1 MSNSQRTIANRT
13 EMHSGI
19 RGATELLQ
27 QEVGQAGRISLPG
40 TVTLAAAVTVP
51 TACDAGTPA
60 AGAQTIGVN
69 TSIAGGNALSGM
81 FAAAGAGPH
90 ILLTTLDGDNQET
103 LVVAALDGAAA
114 PKTISACFTKTH
126 ATGTVLVPLGG
137 FSSGI
142 IPPAVNAGGMPI
154 FPNGSTPTVLKLY
167 GDINADGNMVYVE
180 YTCDV

>member
-1 MSNSQRTIANRT
+1 MATTARTESGFSIIELIVATAVLLIVSSIVTSALLQMTKSQTTIWNRT

-90 ILLTTLDGDNQET
+90 ILLTTLDGDN
-103 LVVAALDGAAA
+103 
-114 PKTISACFTKTH
+114 
-126 ATGTVLVPLGG
+126 
-137 FSSGI
+137 
-142 IPPAVNAGGMPI
+142 
-154 FPNGSTPTVLKLY
+154 
-167 GDINADGNMVYVE
+167 
-180 YTCDV
+180 